1 MNAHKL
7 AIVGI
12 LLAGSVSATAN
23 AQDSSAA
30 SPGASRHFEHH
41 GGIRIGIPHLVAI
54 YGGTMKVKDS
64 NMYSAHGRT
73 LTAVLGFGGAQI
85 GIGNGRN
92 GHVGGGRVQL
102 AVLRTWGRPVVADIH
117 QTYAGAEMQVLMG
130 VGFAIGAYV
139 RVEGR
144 SDSNRA
150 FLAASFLF
158 GM

>member
-1 MNAHKL
+1 MRARL
-7 AIVGI
+7 AIVGM
-12 LLAGSVSATAN
+12 LLATFVTTTAD
-23 AQDSSAA
+23 AQDSSSA
-30 SPGASRHFEHH
+30 SPARESRYFEHH

-54 YGGTMKVKDS
+54 YGGTMKVKDW
-64 NMYSAHGRT
+64 NMYSAHGHT
-73 LTAVLGFGGAQI
+73 LTAVLGFGGAQV

-92 GHVGGGRVQL
+92 GHIGGRRVQL

-117 QTYAGAEMQVLMG
+117 QTYAGGEMQILMG
-130 VGFAIGAYV
+130 AGFAIGAYV

>member
-1 MNAHKL
+1 MRTRPAV
-7 AIVGI
+7 VGT
-12 LLAGSVSATAN
+12 LLAACVPATAN
-23 AQDSSAA
+23 GQDSSSA
-30 SPGASRHFEHH
+30 SPARESAYFEHH

-54 YGGTMKVKDS
+54 YGGTMKVKDW

-73 LTAVLGFGGAQI
+73 LTAVVGFGGAQI
-85 GIGNGRN
+85 GIGDGRN
-92 GHVGGGRVQL
+92 GHVGGSRVQL

-117 QTYAGAEMQVLMG
+117 QTYAGAEMQILMVAG
-130 VGFAIGAYV
+130 LAIGAYL